1 MMKNTISESNSK
13 MRESGIELL
22 KILAIFIIVIS
33 HVVKTLT
40 VKYPEVPNYD
50 YMIDVSRA
58 TNDIRNIICLI
69 FRYFGVW
76 GNSIFFIC
84 SSWFLLKSKGF
95 KKRKWLFMLAE
106 IWVISVIILIIT
118 YLILNGGISNKIIL
132 KSFFPTLFMNN
143 WYMTCY
149 LLFYPIHPI
158 LNKVIYSM
166 NKVQLFRSS
175 MGLAIVYIILN
186 FIDGEW
192 FFASNIIL
200 WIAIY
205 FVMAY
210 LQRYLSC
217 FMNDIKRNIAVFL
230 FGSFGF
236 LGSILITE
244 FIGLHISALSDK
256 MLHWDSNS
264 NPFLLAM
271 AITMFNIFRNMK
283 FKNKFINYI
292 SSLSLLIYIIH
303 ENLILKIYFRTAL
316 WNFMYNEF
324 GYSHVVFWILVLSL
338 SIFIFGIL
346 AAIVYTLVLKK
357 TVIKISNNI
366 YDILRK
372 KYIKLENRLLNYE

>member
-1 MMKNTISESNSK
+1 MKNTISESNSK

-192 FFASNIIL
+192 FLPLIL
-200 WIAIY
+200 FY
-205 FVMAY
+205 G
-210 LQRYLSC
+210 L
-217 FMNDIKRNIAVFL
+217 L
-230 FGSFGF
+230 F
-236 LGSILITE
+236 IL
-244 FIGLHISALSDK
+244 L
-256 MLHWDSNS
+256 W
-264 NPFLLAM
+264 
-271 AITMFNIFRNMK
+271 
-283 FKNKFINYI
+283 
-292 SSLSLLIYIIH
+292 LIY
-303 ENLILKIYFRTAL
+303 KDIY
-316 WNFMYNEF
+316 
-324 GYSHVVFWILVLSL
+324 LVS
-338 SIFIFGIL
+338 
-346 AAIVYTLVLKK
+346 
-357 TVIKISNNI
+357 
-366 YDILRK
+366 
-372 KYIKLENRLLNYE
+372 